1 MLKKALASLAAL
13 VASSPAA
20 FAGPYVNYETN
31 VSFAGSDYTASLHEL
46 HIGFQGSTD
55 YVDYYLQAG
64 PAVIAVDDADT
75 DIELSGKAGISA
87 PLAEKLDAYGEL
99 SFLTGEID
107 TGYGVKGG
115 ITYSF

>member
-13 VASSPAA
+13 AASSPAA

-31 VSFAGSDYTASLHEL
+31 VSFEGSDYTASLHEL

-64 PAVIAVDDADT
+64 PCSDPQLMTQILTLNCQVKPVV
-75 DIELSGKAGISA
+75 SA
-87 PLAEKLDAYGEL
+87 PVSEA
-99 SFLTGEID
+99 
-107 TGYGVKGG
+107 
-115 ITYSF
+115 

>member
-64 PAVIAVDDADT
+64 PAVIAVDDADS
-75 DIELSGKAGISA
+75 DIELSGKA
-87 PLAEKLDAYGEL
+87 PVLAHLSLKSWMHMA
-99 SFLTGEID
+99 SFL
-107 TGYGVKGG
+107 
-115 ITYSF
+115 S

>member
-46 HIGFQGSTD
+46 HFGFTGATD
-55 YVDYYLQAG
+55 YIDYYVQAG
-64 PAVIAVDDADT
+64 PAVIAVDADDT
-75 DIELSGKAGISA
+75 ELNCQVKPVSA
-87 PLAEKLDAYGEL
+87 LPSLKSWMLMA
-99 SFLTGEID
+99 SFL
-107 TGYGVKGG
+107 
-115 ITYSF
+115 S

>member
-46 HIGFQGSTD
+46 HFGFTGSTD
-55 YVDYYLQAG
+55 YIDYYVQAG
-64 PAVIAVDDADT
+64 PAVIAVDADDT
-75 DIELSGKAGISA
+75 ELELSGKAGLSA
-87 PLAEKLDAYGEL
+87 PISEKLDAYGEL